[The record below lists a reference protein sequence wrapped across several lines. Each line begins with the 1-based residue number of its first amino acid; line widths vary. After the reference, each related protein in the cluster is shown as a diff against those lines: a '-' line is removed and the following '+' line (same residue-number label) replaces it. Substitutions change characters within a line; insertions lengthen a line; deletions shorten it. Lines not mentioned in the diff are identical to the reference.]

1 MIYKPAIDTQV
12 PVQARPVF
20 HSTEQ
25 MRDIM
30 SRLDEMEDRLETLRT
45 TKDSYRGRIYRVP
58 FTPESRALC
67 MEIEALEKQ
76 WNDLARQNNP
86 EYYQFWES
94 YWESWSCHK
103 REYRDA
109 YAAKL
114 WSAKQKAEEGSKN
127 AAQ

>member
-1 MIYKPAIDTQV
+1 MIYRPAIDTQV

-20 HSTEQ
+20 HNTEQ
-25 MRDIM
+25 MRGIM
-30 SRLDEMEDRLETLRT
+30 SRLDDMEDHLETLRT
-45 TKDSYRGRIYRVP
+45 RKDSYRGCIYRVP

-76 WNDLARQNNP
+76 WNGLARQNNP

-94 YWESWSCHK
+94 YWKNWSRHK

-109 YAAKL
+109 H
-114 WSAKQKAEEGSKN
+114 
-127 AAQ
+127 

>member
-45 TKDSYRGRIYRVP
+45 RKDSSRGRIYRVP

-94 YWESWSCHK
+94 YWESWSRHK